1 MKPNEHNKPEQ
12 DKSGYGADPSKTPED
27 ERLKRPP
34 ADDAGA
40 RAKSSGHGKVTADKW
55 NQ

>member
-1 MKPNEHNKPEQ
+1 MSDTHRRKKGRSQQLHPPKPNE
-12 DKSGYGADPSKTPED
+12 DT
-27 ERLKRPP
+27 LKRPP
-34 ADDAGA
+34 ADDEQA